1 MSNTEN
7 DGLDA
12 LPLACKT
19 ILVTRPEEGASR
31 MGEMLADLGACVRL
45 APMIRIA
52 APQDW
57 APADVAV
64 RALDAYQWMV
74 FTSVNGPKYLAKRMG
89 DMGVAPE
96 VISGETSIL
105 ALGPATAAAV
115 EKYLGRTPQ
124 KVAGKYVAEG
134 VVDLFKGEDMA
145 GERVLL
151 ARAKEG
157 RDAIPK
163 ALLKMGA
170 IVDDVAVYRTTPLGR
185 EALSEVWGELEAG
198 KIDMLTFTS
207 SSALDGFMRAAGE
220 ENVKR
225 WIQHVRVASI
235 GPVTTATAR
244 RWGVAPD
251 VEAAE
256 STIPGMAQAIVA
268 YYGKPKRGKQAS

>member
-1 MSNTEN
+1 MSNAEN

-12 LPLACKT
+12 LPLAGKR

-31 MGEMLADLGACVRL
+31 MGDMLADLGACVRL

-57 APADVAV
+57 APADTAV
-64 RALDAYQWMV
+64 RGLDAYQWII
-74 FTSVNGPKYLAKRMG
+74 FTSANGPKYLAKRMG
-89 DMGVAPE
+89 DLGVVPE
-96 VISGETSIL
+96 VISSETSIL

-115 EKYLGRTPQ
+115 EEYLGRTPQ

-170 IVDDVAVYRTTPLGR
+170 VVDDVAVYRTTPLGR

-207 SSALDGFMRAAGE
+207 SSALDGFMRAADE
-220 ENVKR
+220 ETAKEWMKR
-225 WIQHVRVASI
+225 ASVASI

-256 STIPGMAQAIVA
+256 STIPGMARAIVS
-268 YYGKPKRGKQAS
+268 YYGKPERSEHAS